1 MQDPGK
7 SWNLLG
13 SDADSGH
20 NDVDADVKICA
31 SAHLYSV
38 NNCKKCSNSFV
49 AISSQHVSV
58 MKIYCSMDAAIILYT
73 PLYMYV
79 VSNCCLSLYLN
90 IAGLHHKVR

>member
-1 MQDPGK
+1 VQDPGK

-20 NDVDADVKICA
+20 NDVD
-31 SAHLYSV
+31 AHLYSV

-58 MKIYCSMDAAIILYT
+58 MKIYSSMDAAIILYT